1 MHQLKRHV
9 VMPGVASEDRSN
21 TWRGLGPLR
30 CTKCTN
36 YTNYN
41 NNYYYYTGTV
51 ELE

>member
-21 TWRGLGPLR
+21 TWRGLGPSSL
-30 CTKCTN
+30 
-36 YTNYN
+36 YQM
-41 NNYYYYTGTV
+41 YYTGTV